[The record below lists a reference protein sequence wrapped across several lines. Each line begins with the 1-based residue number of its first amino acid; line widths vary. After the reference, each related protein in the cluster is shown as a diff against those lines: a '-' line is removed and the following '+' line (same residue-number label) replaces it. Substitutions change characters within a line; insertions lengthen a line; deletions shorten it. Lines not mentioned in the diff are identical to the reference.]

1 MAPTDE
7 VPLVRMLQAAM
18 MYGLLFVMAGICSFL
33 ATWGIIIFAIFIVEG
48 TTSIY
53 YFLLWSLLNVRTP
66 RSSDCNDQ

>member
-1 MAPTDE
+1 
-7 VPLVRMLQAAM
+7 M